1 MLYTINN
8 GFVQNFQVFCSN
20 HEALFEEILG
30 LSIKYC
36 VINRKIVLEGDE
48 KNEGWAPE
56 IQKLQ
61 SPHRGA
67 LKLCANAPP

>member
-36 VINRKIVLEGDE
+36 VINRKVVLEGDE
-48 KNEGWAPE
+48 KNEG
-56 IQKLQ
+56 
-61 SPHRGA
+61 
-67 LKLCANAPP
+67 